1 MNYPAMTGRTSQA
14 VSRYSLL
21 LLLGLGGSFVHVTA
35 CSGAGSD
42 VDCHGRPA

>member
-1 MNYPAMTGRTSQA
+1 MCHQTMTGRSLQA
-14 VSRYSLL
+14 VLRCSLL